1 VAIDL
6 YRRGI
11 ISIGRAAEFA
21 GIPLAEFIFLCGTL
35 QIPVLREPPGGL
47 EAELAGLE
55 AALGGQRPTAGH
67 SNTLPEIAPVPRD
80 DHEAT
85 DLSAHETSQG

>member
-1 VAIDL
+1 MAIDL
-6 YRRGI
+6 YRRGT
-11 ISIGRAAEFA
+11 ISIGRAAQLA
-21 GIPLAEFIFLCGTL
+21 GIPLAEFIVLCGTL
-35 QIPVLREPPGGL
+35 QIPVLHEPPGGP
-47 EAELAGLE
+47 E
-55 AALGGQRPTAGH
+55 AALMGQRPTAGH

>member
-1 VAIDL
+1 MAIDL

-21 GIPLAEFIFLCGTL
+21 GIPLAEFRALCGTL
-35 QIPVLREPPGGL
+35 QIPVLHEPPGGL

-55 AALGGQRPTAGH
+55 AALSGQRPTAGY
-67 SNTLPEIAPVPRD
+67 SNALPDIAPVPRD
-80 DHEAT
+80 EHEAT
-85 DLSAHETSQG
+85 DLSAHEPSQG